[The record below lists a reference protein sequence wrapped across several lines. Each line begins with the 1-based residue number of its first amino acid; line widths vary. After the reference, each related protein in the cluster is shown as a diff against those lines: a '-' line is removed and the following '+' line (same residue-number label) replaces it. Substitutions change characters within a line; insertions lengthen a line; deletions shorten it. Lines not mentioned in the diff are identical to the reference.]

1 METRSAAAKK
11 KKLSFCKENEL
22 ISDHHN
28 IDRITD
34 LPDAI
39 LHHILFLLPIKT
51 VAQTSVL
58 SKRWRS
64 LWSSFPDLDF
74 TTLDQSLQPCSS
86 SKTNPLNCKESDF
99 ITQVL
104 NNRDKHSDIRIL
116 RFQAR
121 LSFSRLN
128 GLIRLAIRH
137 KVQELDVEVFTEDYF
152 NFPRCVIASDTLRVF
167 KLKSKRPGFR
177 LPPSSV
183 MTSGFRCL
191 HSLSLSRISLCNQPS
206 LSDMFSESSFLLLKK
221 LSLDTCFGLKHLRVG
236 CRVLQDLT
244 LENCFELQG
253 MNVLGSKLERLRI
266 VKCFDGYVE
275 KSWVKI
281 DAPRLGVF
289 LWEHNGLSD
298 NVSIETLSYLHKAS
312 IGLLHEDI
320 SVAKL
325 QSVSNLFSALSL
337 AHCLTLESNCIE
349 ILSNNNY
356 FAVYL
361 HQFSNLKSLELHTGF
376 KKNNVPGLASI
387 FKSCPMLHT
396 LILNIINDFK
406 TERRQWNKDLWE
418 MSNSEEEKYWESQ
431 AQNLKSF
438 LHHLKIVKIHGFLE
452 CENEVSLAKFLL
464 KHGKALEEM
473 VLSTGHCKARH
484 SLQRQKIRSQ
494 MMGFSWASSNAK
506 ITFIQAG

>member
-11 KKLSFCKENEL
+11 RKLFFSKEDEFVP
-22 ISDHHN
+22 DHHN
-28 IDRITD
+28 VDLISD
-34 LPDAI
+34 LPDAV

-74 TTLDQSLQPCSS
+74 TTLNPFLPKTSKLQSQ
-86 SKTNPLNCKESDF
+86 NCKESDF

-104 NNRDKHSDIRIL
+104 NHREKHSDIRIL
-116 RFQAR
+116 RFRAR

-137 KVQELDVEVFTEDYF
+137 KVQVLDVEVFTEDYF
-152 NFPRCVIASDTLRVF
+152 NFPRCVIASDSLRVF
-167 KLKSKRPGFR
+167 KLKSRKPGFR

-183 MTSGFRCL
+183 MTSGFRSL
-191 HSLSLSRISLCNQPS
+191 QSLSLSRISLCNQPS
-206 LSDMFSESSFLLLKK
+206 LSDMFSESSFLVLKK

-236 CRVLQDLT
+236 CRALQDLA

-253 MNVLGSKLERLRI
+253 LDVSGSNLETCRI
-266 VKCFDGYVE
+266 AKCFDGYID

-281 DAPRLGVF
+281 DAPRLGVV
-289 LWEHNGLSD
+289 LWEHNALSD
-298 NVSIETLSYLHKAS
+298 NICLENLSCLHKAS
-312 IGLLHEDI
+312 IGLLHQDV

-325 QSVSNLFSALSL
+325 QSVSNLFAGLSL

-361 HQFSNLKSLELHTGF
+361 HQFNNLKSLELYTGF
-376 KKNNVPGLASI
+376 KKNNVPGLACI
-387 FKSCPMLHT
+387 FRSCPTLHT

-431 AQNLKSF
+431 TLNLKSF

-473 VLSTGHCKARH
+473 ILSTGYCKARY

-506 ITFIQAG
+506 IAFH